1 METAFLS
8 VKEFWMKTGKDSSIL
23 VNIDL
28 VNYNLWYLVNALLP
42 RRLYFDL
49 DLNKLSMVILKV
61 YFEYFIYSITEF
73 NSDFRNMFS
82 WNIGM
87 LGRDTQLCEA
97 YEFHSQLSFLDVAS
111 TYFLSFQYPPQDF
124 AFLPP

>member
-8 VKEFWMKTGKDSSIL
+8 IKELWMKTGKDSSIL

-49 DLNKLSMVILKV
+49 DSSKLPMVILKFILNILFIPELSLIV
-61 YFEYFIYSITEF
+61 TFEI
-73 NSDFRNMFS
+73 
-82 WNIGM
+82 
-87 LGRDTQLCEA
+87 C
-97 YEFHSQLSFLDVAS
+97 FHEILEC
-111 TYFLSFQYPPQDF
+111 
-124 AFLPP
+124 